1 MNIMASG
8 DPLAFEVVLDVLK
21 HLGENV
27 FYLGPLG
34 SGHTIKLINNFFAM
48 TVANAMSEAFAMAD
62 IAGVDRA

>member
-1 MNIMASG
+1 MASG

-27 FYLGPLG
+27 FHLGPLG

-48 TVANAMSEAFAMAD
+48 TVSNAMSEAFAMAD